1 MGGGRGQRLLP
12 RLVTKAI
19 QLSNASCAPIAQ
31 MNILVF
37 GKDGQLGKAF
47 KAVFDERKLEKLHRI
62 SYVGR
67 TECDLANPDA
77 ITALLNKIKPDFII
91 NAAAYTAVDQAETEV
106 DLAYAINA
114 KAPEIMAHYAKGHGA
129 TFLHYSTDY
138 VFDGSKTGPYE
149 ATDARNPLGVY
160 GKSKA
165 AGEEVIEQAFQS
177 KQQPTPEMN
186 DAELKAQY
194 AIFRTSW
201 VYGEGGNFIRTI
213 LRLAKER
220 QTLKVIADQYGV
232 PSSARWLAEV
242 SLALVL
248 DKNNQIRQFSSGIYH
263 AVPSGET
270 TWHALAC
277 HAVKA
282 ALDAGAALQLSLDA
296 IEAIPAMEY
305 PLPAPRPMNS
315 RMARGTLE
323 AFLTDRL
330 DGFANVPK
338 LQLLQQSWE
347 PQVAAYVQDLV
358 RRKLI

>member
-1 MGGGRGQRLLP
+1 
-12 RLVTKAI
+12 
-19 QLSNASCAPIAQ
+19 

-37 GKDGQLGKAF
+37 GRHGQLGKAF

-67 TECDLANPDA
+67 AECDLSKLDV
-77 ITALLNKIKPDFII
+77 ITALLNQTKPGLIV

-114 KAPEIMAHYAKGHGA
+114 KAPKIMAQYAKCHGA

-138 VFDGSKTGPYE
+138 VFDGSKASPYE
-149 ATDARNPLGVY
+149 ATDVRNPLGVY

-165 AGEEVIEQAFQS
+165 AGEEAIEQAFQS
-177 KQQPTPEMN
+177 KQKYASQVN
-186 DAELKAQY
+186 GAELRAKY
-194 AIFRTSW
+194 AILRTSW

-220 QTLKVIADQYGV
+220 QTLRVIADQYGV

-242 SLALVL
+242 SLALAL
-248 DKNNQIRQFSSGIYH
+248 DESNQLSQFPSGIYH

-277 HAVKA
+277 HAVQV
-282 ALDAGAALQLSLDA
+282 ALDAGAALQLRPDA
-296 IEAIPAMEY
+296 IEAIPATEY

-315 RMARGTLE
+315 RMRGTLE
-323 AFLTDRL
+323 AVLADTQ
-330 DGFANVPK
+330 GNSANVPK

-347 PQVAAYVQDLV
+347 PQVAAYVEGLV
-358 RRKLI
+358 HQKLI